1 MVVGVWSAS
10 PFGAFADVMV
20 QTPDD
25 DRVLLAPDE
34 RIADFVGSTYAFDR
48 VELGPV
54 SAALSAGELT
64 VTAPG
69 LDIAVTIG
77 GPAPIDLLLR
87 LVPGRLAIA
96 PWWLR
101 AIDPISGPHRLG
113 GAHRGQCRQRPAG
126 VLRGAAI
133 APC

>member
-48 VELGPV
+48 VELGAAGAADRRGDDDHRHAGV
-54 SAALSAGELT
+54 SRSLTPSQSRSTTAATRSSPEIASRVLIGPFVLTSIVTAVIAATAKSARTAALS
-64 VTAPG
+64 
-69 LDIAVTIG
+69 
-77 GPAPIDLLLR
+77 
-87 LVPGRLAIA
+87 
-96 PWWLR
+96 
-101 AIDPISGPHRLG
+101 
-113 GAHRGQCRQRPAG
+113 Q
-126 VLRGAAI
+126 
-133 APC
+133 